1 LNDIHLVIR
10 TTGERTA
17 SVAKKLAIVSGLVE
31 NEVTVVNEIPFE
43 VALRACYEEAIRVGR
58 KWTMTLDADVL
69 LADTAVR
76 RLLGL
81 AEQMPSHFFQI
92 EGKVFDKITGIYRQA
107 GHRIYRTELL
117 PLALEHIPAAGA
129 QIRPEF
135 HTITQMVELGY
146 PSRVV
151 PSLVGVHDF
160 EQYYADLYR
169 KSLVHARKHSELLPN
184 VIARCSR
191 LLPRDD
197 DFLVILKGIWDGLLM
212 QEALTIDVR
221 RYEDQAACAMQSLGL
236 AEKQPIVDSDGFVKM
251 FPRFF
256 SDIRSL
262 YPTPDGAVWDH
273 LPALSES
280 GTKPERVQR
289 SWLAK
294 TVGRIRERGAIRGS
308 VAAFGALLR
317 LAGQRLE
324 R

>member
-31 NEVTVVNEIPFE
+31 NEVTVVNEIFFE

-58 KWTMTLDADVL
+58 KWIMTLDADVL
-69 LADTAVR
+69 LTDTAVR

-129 QIRPEF
+129 QIRPEL

-169 KSLVHARKHSELLPN
+169 KSLVHACKKALRVVAKRDRS
-184 VIARCSR
+184 VFTAIAEGRRFLGHLERHLGWSAHAGSADYRRSPLRGSSR
-191 LLPRDD
+191 LCDA
-197 DFLVILKGIWDGLLM
+197 ILGPCR
-212 QEALTIDVR
+212 EAAD
-221 RYEDQAACAMQSLGL
+221 C
-236 AEKQPIVDSDGFVKM
+236 
-251 FPRFF
+251 
-256 SDIRSL
+256 
-262 YPTPDGAVWDH
+262 
-273 LPALSES
+273 
-280 GTKPERVQR
+280 
-289 SWLAK
+289 
-294 TVGRIRERGAIRGS
+294 
-308 VAAFGALLR
+308 
-317 LAGQRLE
+317 
-324 R
+324 